1 MYRGWDNSV
10 SIAIHYGMDGLGIE
24 PQWRRDF
31 PHLSRPAVGPTQP
44 PVEWVLGLFTGVKRP
59 GHGVDHPS
67 PSSTKVKERVNLYLY
82 SPTGPSWPVLG

>member
-1 MYRGWDNSV
+1 
-10 SIAIHYGMDGLGIE
+10 
-24 PQWRRDF
+24 
-31 PHLSRPAVGPTQP
+31 VGPTQP